1 MERDTRLTILETQ
14 YIKSQD
20 MRPEEKMDT
29 KSYKD
34 NKLRI
39 EWDIAWKVFESVN
52 KQNDTT

>member
-1 MERDTRLTILETQ
+1 MERDTRLAILETQ

-52 KQNDTT
+52 KHNDNT